1 MVPSAASEVKSYHV
15 TLTFPR
21 RKLMYEMQAQKYL
34 KRFLLKPSPP
44 VLLYKWVPIFLFDM
58 CRYSACDNC
67 KNSVCP
73 EAISARGTMCAPFA
87 QTPWCSLGIMF
98 LQQCFCWSILV
109 LPKAFLYDSVVLIK
123 VYRSIKPSLENLIFF
138 LSK

>member
-1 MVPSAASEVKSYHV
+1 MVQSAASEVKSYHV

-21 RKLMYEMQAQKYL
+21 RKLVYEMQAQKYL

-44 VLLYKWVPIFLFDM
+44 FLLYKWVPIFLFDM

-73 EAISARGTMCAPFA
+73 EAISARGTTFAPFA

-98 LQQCFCWSILV
+98 LQQCFLLKHFGAS
-109 LPKAFLYDSVVLIK
+109 KGFLIW
-123 VYRSIKPSLENLIFF
+123 
-138 LSK
+138 